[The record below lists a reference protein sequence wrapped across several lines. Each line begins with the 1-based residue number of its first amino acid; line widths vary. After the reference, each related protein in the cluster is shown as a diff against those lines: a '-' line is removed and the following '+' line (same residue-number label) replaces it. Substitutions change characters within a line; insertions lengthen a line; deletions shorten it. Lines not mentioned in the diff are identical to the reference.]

1 MLRRFLYSLML
12 LAAGAAAGQDYP
24 IRPVPFTEVKLT
36 DRFWALRIRINHDV
50 TIPIAINHCYRT
62 GRIDNFFAAGRK
74 IPGPFRTTYP
84 FDDSD
89 IYKIIEGASFSLQTF
104 PDPALEARIDTLI
117 EIIGIAQEPD
127 GYLYTSRTIDPE
139 HPHKWAGSKRWE
151 KDPNGSHELYN
162 AGHLYEA
169 AAAHFQATGKR
180 SLLNIALK
188 NADLV
193 VKDFGPGKL
202 AYFPGHQVIEMGL
215 VKLYRVTNKREYLDL
230 AKYFLDIRKGGE
242 EYSQSHIPV
251 TEQTKAVGHAVRATY
266 LYSGMADVAALIGV
280 PAYVNALN
288 AIWKDLLDSKV
299 YITGG
304 IGAAAGIEGFSAA
317 YELSNLSAYNET
329 CASIGLVFWCHR
341 MFLLTGD
348 VQYMDVLERVLYN
361 GLLSGVSLEGDRF
374 FYPNPLES
382 RGNHERSEWF
392 GCACCPGNV
401 CRVIPSVPGYAFA
414 VTGKRLIVNL
424 FMDGTTSVEMDGK
437 AVELKVQTEYPW
449 KGDVDIVLYPEERG
463 AFELAVRIPG
473 WARNEAIP
481 GGLYQFQDHC
491 DSAWTVELNG
501 KPAEQDFEN
510 GYTVLKRKW
519 EKGDRV
525 TLRLPMPVRR
535 VNADTRIEA
544 DQGRVSLQ
552 RGPLVYCVEWPDMPG
567 VQVRHI
573 VLESVASLSAS
584 VRDGMLGGIV
594 AIDGQAKS
602 LTRLDDGS
610 IKERE
615 VPFTAI
621 PYFAWANRGPGD
633 MQVWIAQSP
642 EALLLPVKTIAS
654 SSRIS
659 GSHSTRELMA
669 VNDQE
674 EPSNSNDRNV
684 MVYDWWPL
692 KDTLQ
697 WVRYDFEKP
706 ETVSRVRVYWFDDG
720 PRGGCRVPES
730 WALHYLDSAGAWKPV
745 TAASPYSVDKDRFN
759 VLDFRP
765 VRTQALKME
774 VRLSET
780 HSGGI
785 LEWAVE

>member
-1 MLRRFLYSLML
+1 
-12 LAAGAAAGQDYP
+12 
-24 IRPVPFTEVKLT
+24 
-36 DRFWALRIRINHDV
+36 
-50 TIPIAINHCYRT
+50 
-62 GRIDNFFAAGRK
+62 
-74 IPGPFRTTYP
+74 
-84 FDDSD
+84 
-89 IYKIIEGASFSLQTF
+89 
-104 PDPALEARIDTLI
+104 
-117 EIIGIAQEPD
+117 
-127 GYLYTSRTIDPE
+127 
-139 HPHKWAGSKRWE
+139 
-151 KDPNGSHELYN
+151 
-162 AGHLYEA
+162 
-169 AAAHFQATGKR
+169 
-180 SLLNIALK
+180 
-188 NADLV
+188 
-193 VKDFGPGKL
+193 
-202 AYFPGHQVIEMGL
+202 
-215 VKLYRVTNKREYLDL
+215 
-230 AKYFLDIRKGGE
+230 
-242 EYSQSHIPV
+242 
-251 TEQTKAVGHAVRATY
+251 
-266 LYSGMADVAALIGV
+266 MADVAALIGV